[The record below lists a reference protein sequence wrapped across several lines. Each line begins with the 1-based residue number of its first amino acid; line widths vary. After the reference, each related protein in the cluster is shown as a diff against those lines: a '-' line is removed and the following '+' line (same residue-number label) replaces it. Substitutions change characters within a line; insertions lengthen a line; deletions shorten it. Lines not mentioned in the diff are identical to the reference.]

1 MFALFLHQLSTING
15 MTIFFL
21 QTLVDISDNGP
32 LNKGFPF
39 KTKNE
44 ELVHDKH
51 TLQIAKNQQHNFN
64 TLIQSIQI
72 RANIGWDQSPM
83 STNIITANTKFG
95 KAYEGKH
102 KSWAFVFHTEQA
114 DVYDDGKTPT
124 GLLEQDLDC
133 IPIINFCKETA
144 TFLKNAFLTQDDK
157 TRNTYVLKVDDT
169 QHITSQRDTV
179 KELLESYR
187 SEKEEK

>member
-1 MFALFLHQLSTING
+1 

-32 LNKGFPF
+32 LNQAFPF

-72 RANIGWDQSPM
+72 RANISWDQPPM
-83 STNIITANTKFG
+83 STKIITANTKFG
-95 KAYEGKH
+95 NAYDGKH
-102 KSWAFVFHTEQA
+102 KSWAFVFHTEQS
-114 DVYDDGKTPT
+114 DVYNDGKSPA

-144 TFLKNAFLTQDDK
+144 TFPKNTFLTQDDE

-169 QHITSQRDTV
+169 QHITEQRDEV
-179 KELLESYR
+179 KELLESYIDD
-187 SEKEEK
+187 KEVK